1 MSPAWVTSSC
11 YEARHLKKKKKKKK
25 KKLNLS
31 LSLFMALSS
40 GTLQITSNY
49 IPGYGVSDSR
59 SFSNSVVS
67 RRALAVSPFSSC
79 LVHIQNG
86 RYAPKMISFVCRA
99 SSSGHRRNNP
109 DFSRN
114 NRNGFRGNRN
124 RRNEDRDGLDGG
136 GGLEDSEMLSSRN
149 GPVFSLSSSPKFQAT
164 SSPGPR
170 EKEIV
175 DLFRKVQA
183 QLRARAAAKKEDKK
197 TEEASKG
204 QGGKETET
212 VDSLLKLLRKHSGEQ
227 SKKNVSNFDSEK
239 QLQVD
244 DDDDD
249 DAERQVHSSN
259 NFDSR
264 NRDHNATRFTRPA
277 SSFRRNS
284 PVPRH
289 KPQSSYSSEAIFDEA
304 SSYSVTWTQK
314 KDQVVEP
321 EPEYEP
327 GLALLE
333 SEPELKPE
341 SFYDEEDE
349 DHDVLVDEL
358 SNDDDESVNA
368 EEETEKN
375 EDLSALKLIELR
387 AIAKSRGLKGISKM
401 KKAELLNLLCIY
413 NTAVYWENETRY
425 ADKYAGFKLDMKTRD
440 GFVCDSHLWMTTFD
454 RL

>member
-1 MSPAWVTSSC
+1 M
-11 YEARHLKKKKKKKK
+11 RLKRAVNIAEEEISESKCKRK

-31 LSLFMALSS
+31 LSLFMALLS
-40 GTLQITSNY
+40 GTLQLTSNY

-67 RRALAVSPFSSC
+67 RRTIAVLPFSPS
-79 LVHIQNG
+79 LVHIENG
-86 RYAPKMISFVCRA
+86 GGYAPKRISFVCRA

-136 GGLEDSEMLSSRN
+136 GGGGLEDSEMLSSKN

-327 GLALLE
+327 GFALLE

-401 KKAELLNLLCIY
+401 KKAELLNLLCS
-413 NTAVYWENETRY
+413 NKA
-425 ADKYAGFKLDMKTRD
+425 
-440 GFVCDSHLWMTTFD
+440 
-454 RL
+454 

>member
-1 MSPAWVTSSC
+1 
-11 YEARHLKKKKKKKK
+11 
-25 KKLNLS
+25 
-31 LSLFMALSS
+31 MALS
-40 GTLQITSNY
+40 GTLQLTSSNY
-49 IPGYGVSDSR
+49 IPGYGVSDSG
-59 SFSNSVVS
+59 SFSNSV
-67 RRALAVSPFSSC
+67 LPFSSC

-86 RYAPKMISFVCRA
+86 RYAPKRISFVCRA

-114 NRNGFRGNRN
+114 NRNGFRGRN
-124 RRNEDRDGLDGG
+124 RRSEDRDGLDGG
-136 GGLEDSEMLSSRN
+136 GGLDDSEMLSSKN

-197 TEEASKG
+197 TEEDSKG

-227 SKKNVSNFDSEK
+227 GKKKAGDFNSEK
-239 QLQVD
+239 QLQGD
-244 DDDDD
+244 DDDV
-249 DAERQVHSSN
+249 AERQDHSSN
-259 NFDSR
+259 HFDSL
-264 NRDHNATRFTRPA
+264 NRDHNATPFTRPP

-314 KDQVVEP
+314 KDQVDSRD

-327 GLALLE
+327 EPVYEPESEPGLGLLE

-341 SFYDEEDE
+341 SFYHEEDE
-349 DHDVLVDEL
+349 DHDVIVDEL
-358 SNDDDESVNA
+358 SDDDDDESINA
-368 EEETEKN
+368 EEETERD
-375 EDLSALKLIELR
+375 EDLSTLKLIELR

-401 KKAELLNLLCIY
+401 KKAELLNLLCS
-413 NTAVYWENETRY
+413 NKA
-425 ADKYAGFKLDMKTRD
+425 
-440 GFVCDSHLWMTTFD
+440 
-454 RL
+454 

>member
-1 MSPAWVTSSC
+1 
-11 YEARHLKKKKKKKK
+11 
-25 KKLNLS
+25 
-31 LSLFMALSS
+31 MALS
-40 GTLQITSNY
+40 GTLQLTSSNY

-67 RRALAVSPFSSC
+67 RRTLDVLPFSSC
-79 LVHIQNG
+79 LVRIEK
-86 RYAPKMISFVCRA
+86 RAYAPKKISSVCRA

-136 GGLEDSEMLSSRN
+136 GGGLEDSEMLSSKN

-239 QLQVD
+239 QLQG
-244 DDDDD
+244 DD

-259 NFDSR
+259 HFDSG

-289 KPQSSYSSEAIFDEA
+289 KPQSSYSGEASFDEA

-314 KDQVVEP
+314 KDQVDSRD

-327 GLALLE
+327 EPVYEHESEPGLGLLE

-341 SFYDEEDE
+341 SFYNEEDE
-349 DHDVLVDEL
+349 DHDVIVDEL
-358 SNDDDESVNA
+358 SDDDDESVNA
-368 EEETEKN
+368 EEETEKD

-401 KKAELLNLLCIY
+401 KKAELLNLLCS
-413 NTAVYWENETRY
+413 NKA
-425 ADKYAGFKLDMKTRD
+425 
-440 GFVCDSHLWMTTFD
+440 
-454 RL
+454 

>member
-1 MSPAWVTSSC
+1 AHETKKSC
-11 YEARHLKKKKKKKK
+11 KHGRGERFEKSQWKRKRKRKKN
-25 KKLNLS
+25 KLNLS
-31 LSLFMALSS
+31 LSLLMALS
-40 GTLQITSNY
+40 GNLQLTSNY

-59 SFSNSVVS
+59 SVSNSVVS
-67 RRALAVSPFSSC
+67 RRTLAVLPYSSC
-79 LVHIQNG
+79 LVHIENR
-86 RYAPKMISFVCRA
+86 RYLKSATKKISFVCRA
-99 SSSGHRRNNP
+99 SSSDHRRNNP

-114 NRNGFRGNRN
+114 NRNGFRGRN

-136 GGLEDSEMLSSRN
+136 GGGLEDSEMLSSKN

-175 DLFRKVQA
+175 NLFRKVQA

-239 QLQVD
+239 QLQG
-244 DDDDD
+244 DDDD

-349 DHDVLVDEL
+349 DHDVLVGEL

-401 KKAELLNLLCIY
+401 KKTELLNLLCS
-413 NTAVYWENETRY
+413 NKA
-425 ADKYAGFKLDMKTRD
+425 
-440 GFVCDSHLWMTTFD
+440 
-454 RL
+454 

>member
-1 MSPAWVTSSC
+1 
-11 YEARHLKKKKKKKK
+11 
-25 KKLNLS
+25 
-31 LSLFMALSS
+31 
-40 GTLQITSNY
+40 
-49 IPGYGVSDSR
+49 
-59 SFSNSVVS
+59 
-67 RRALAVSPFSSC
+67 
-79 LVHIQNG
+79 
-86 RYAPKMISFVCRA
+86 
-99 SSSGHRRNNP
+99 
-109 DFSRN
+109 
-114 NRNGFRGNRN
+114 
-124 RRNEDRDGLDGG
+124 
-136 GGLEDSEMLSSRN
+136 MLSSKN
-149 GPVFSLSSSPKFQAT
+149 VP
-164 SSPGPR
+164 
-170 EKEIV
+170 KEIV

-239 QLQVD
+239 QLQG
-244 DDDDD
+244 DDDD

-259 NFDSR
+259 NFDLR

-289 KPQSSYSSEAIFDEA
+289 KPQSSYSSEAIFDET

-349 DHDVLVDEL
+349 DHDVLV
-358 SNDDDESVNA
+358 
-368 EEETEKN
+368 
-375 EDLSALKLIELR
+375 
-387 AIAKSRGLKGISKM
+387 
-401 KKAELLNLLCIY
+401 
-413 NTAVYWENETRY
+413 
-425 ADKYAGFKLDMKTRD
+425 
-440 GFVCDSHLWMTTFD
+440 
-454 RL
+454 

>member
-1 MSPAWVTSSC
+1 
-11 YEARHLKKKKKKKK
+11 
-25 KKLNLS
+25 
-31 LSLFMALSS
+31 MALL
-40 GTLQITSNY
+40 GTLQLTSSNY
-49 IPGYGVSDSR
+49 IRGYGVSDSR
-59 SFSNSVVS
+59 SFSSSVVS
-67 RRALAVSPFSSC
+67 RRTFAVLPFSSC
-79 LVHIQNG
+79 LVRIENG
-86 RYAPKMISFVCRA
+86 GYAPKKISFVCRA

-114 NRNGFRGNRN
+114 NRNGFRGRN

-136 GGLEDSEMLSSRN
+136 GLEDSEMLSSKN

-239 QLQVD
+239 QLQG
-244 DDDDD
+244 DDD
-249 DAERQVHSSN
+249 DAERQVHSPN
-259 NFDSR
+259 HVGSR
-264 NRDHNATRFTRPA
+264 NRDHNATPFTRPA

-314 KDQVVEP
+314 KDQVDSRDEPEYEP
-321 EPEYEP
+321 EPVYEPESEP

-333 SEPELKPE
+333 SETELKPE
-341 SFYDEEDE
+341 SFFHEESE
-349 DHDVLVDEL
+349 DHDELVDEL
-358 SNDDDESVNA
+358 SDDDDESINT
-368 EEETEKN
+368 EEETEKD

-387 AIAKSRGLKGISKM
+387 AIAKSRGLRGISKM
-401 KKAELLNLLCIY
+401 KKAELLNLLCSS
-413 NTAVYWENETRY
+413 NKA
-425 ADKYAGFKLDMKTRD
+425 
-440 GFVCDSHLWMTTFD
+440 
-454 RL
+454 

>member
-1 MSPAWVTSSC
+1 MFIYILYILMCKQNVDVDTKTCKHGRGERFEKSQWK
-11 YEARHLKKKKKKKK
+11 RKRKRKKN
-25 KKLNLS
+25 KLNLS
-31 LSLFMALSS
+31 LSLLMALS
-40 GTLQITSNY
+40 GNLQLTSNY
-49 IPGYGVSDSR
+49 IPDTEHLLYYLTLHVW
-59 SFSNSVVS
+59 
-67 RRALAVSPFSSC
+67 
-79 LVHIQNG
+79 
-86 RYAPKMISFVCRA
+86 
-99 SSSGHRRNNP
+99 RNNP

-114 NRNGFRGNRN
+114 NRNGFRGRN

-136 GGLEDSEMLSSRN
+136 GGGLEDSEMLSSKN
-149 GPVFSLSSSPKFQAT
+149 
-164 SSPGPR
+164 

-175 DLFRKVQA
+175 NLFRKVQA

-239 QLQVD
+239 QLQG
-244 DDDDD
+244 DDDD

-349 DHDVLVDEL
+349 DHDVLVGEL

-401 KKAELLNLLCIY
+401 KKTELLNLLCS
-413 NTAVYWENETRY
+413 NKA
-425 ADKYAGFKLDMKTRD
+425 
-440 GFVCDSHLWMTTFD
+440 
-454 RL
+454 

>member
-1 MSPAWVTSSC
+1 
-11 YEARHLKKKKKKKK
+11 
-25 KKLNLS
+25 
-31 LSLFMALSS
+31 MALS
-40 GTLQITSNY
+40 GTLQLTSNY
-49 IPGYGVSDSR
+49 IPGYGVSDSSR

-67 RRALAVSPFSSC
+67 RKTLDVLPFSSC
-79 LVHIQNG
+79 LVRIENG
-86 RYAPKMISFVCRA
+86 GYAPKRISFVCRA

-114 NRNGFRGNRN
+114 NRNGFRGRN

-136 GGLEDSEMLSSRN
+136 GGGLEDSEMLSSKN

-239 QLQVD
+239 QLQGD

-259 NFDSR
+259 HFDSR

-314 KDQVVEP
+314 KDQVDSRD

-327 GLALLE
+327 EPVYEPESEPGLGLLE

-341 SFYDEEDE
+341 SFYHEEDE
-349 DHDVLVDEL
+349 DHDVIVDEL
-358 SNDDDESVNA
+358 AVDDESINA
-368 EEETEKN
+368 EEETEKD

-401 KKAELLNLLCIY
+401 KKAELLNLLCS
-413 NTAVYWENETRY
+413 NKA
-425 ADKYAGFKLDMKTRD
+425 
-440 GFVCDSHLWMTTFD
+440 
-454 RL
+454 